1 MVAEML
7 GVNMFKLFLLIAV
20 MMWSSPGNFSEAEKV
35 EQDVHVDENATMNTE
50 VRRLPLLG
58 SSNTTE
64 MAYGFVANSI
74 AVILYGSNFVPVK
87 KIETG
92 DGMFFQWVNCASILV
107 VSMIGDLILHSPKFH
122 PLAML
127 GGAAWA
133 TGSLTV
139 VPVVKAIGLGLGVC
153 IWGSSSLLM
162 GWISSRFGWFGIEA
176 QEVAR
181 PVLNYCGA
189 GLCLLS
195 GLILFFVRTNVG
207 ELPHSECTPL
217 LINRIVNSGVYGPSE
232 SWVDVMGAKRKR
244 CVGCLLAVVAGL
256 LYGASFVPILYIKSH
271 VADHDSICYG
281 ASLYD
286 LDYVFAMCCGIYLT
300 STVYFSIYCVAMRN
314 RPRVFSRAILPG
326 FLSGLMWTL
335 ATYCWFLANNYL
347 SAVVTFPIV
356 CAGNCLVAALW
367 GCLVFKEVKGLVN
380 CSIFI
385 VASCVV
391 LTGSM
396 LTSFSNV

>member
-7 GVNMFKLFLLIAV
+7 DVYMFKLFLLIAV
-20 MMWSSPGNFSEAEKV
+20 MAWSLGNFSEAEKV
-35 EQDVHVDENATMNTE
+35 EQGVHVDENATMNIE
-50 VRRLPLLG
+50 VRRLPLLC

-64 MAYGFVANSI
+64 MAYGFVANTI

-87 KIETG
+87 RIETG
-92 DGMFFQWVNCASILV
+92 DGMFFQWVSCASILV
-107 VSMIGDLILHSPKFH
+107 VSMIGDLILKSPKFY

-127 GGAAWA
+127 GGAVWA

-139 VPVVKAIGLGLGVC
+139 VPIVKAIGLGLGVC

-176 QEVAR
+176 QDVAR
-181 PVLNYCGA
+181 PVLNYCGV

-195 GLILFFVRTNVG
+195 GLILFFVKTNVR
-207 ELPHSECTPL
+207 ELPRSDSTPL
-217 LINRIVNSGVYGPSE
+217 LINRTVNSGVYAPSE

-271 VADHDSICYG
+271 AAVHDSIFYG

-286 LDYVFAMCCGIYLT
+286 LDYVFAFCCGIYLT
-300 STVYFSIYCVAMRN
+300 STVYFSIYCAAMRN

-347 SAVVTFPIV
+347 CAVVTFPIV
-356 CAGNCLVAALW
+356 CAGNCLVAGLW
-367 GCLVFKEVKGLVN
+367 GSLVFKEVKGLVN
-380 CSIFI
+380 CSIFL

-391 LTGSM
+391 LTGSI
-396 LTSFSNV
+396 LTAFSNV